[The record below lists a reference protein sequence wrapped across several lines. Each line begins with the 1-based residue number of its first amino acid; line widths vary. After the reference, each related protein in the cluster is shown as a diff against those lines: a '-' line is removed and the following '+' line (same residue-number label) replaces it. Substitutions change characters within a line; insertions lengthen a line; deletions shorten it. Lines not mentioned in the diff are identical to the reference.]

1 MSIKL
6 SKRVSSLTESVTL
19 KLNAQA
25 VKMAVEG
32 KKVYNLTA
40 GQLPFRPPRNLVEGI
55 RGELDFLGSFQ
66 YSPVAGEAN
75 LRETFLNYFYDS
87 RKIKST
93 TFKEDFSLIIG
104 NGGKHVVS
112 NVFASLIDEGDEV
125 VLIAPYWV
133 SYPEMVN
140 IYGGKINVVST
151 SIFNAFEPSLD
162 DIREAITD
170 KTKMIVINSPNNPTG
185 THYSDE
191 WMKGFASFL
200 KDYPNLMIMSDEIY
214 YELNYF
220 DPRPTYFYQHDEE
233 LLKRTI
239 IIDGI
244 SKNLASTGLRIGY
257 CIADK
262 ELISSMTKLQ
272 GHTASGAN
280 SLIQKSLLKY
290 DFDKISEYL
299 DPVKSH
305 LRDNSQI
312 LKDCFRERNLSKCWY
327 QTISAFYYFIDFSQ
341 TDLMSKY
348 QKSEDDGQDYSAQIC
363 ADLLEQKGLA
373 LVPGIAFGS
382 PNCARLSLVP
392 PKDSFKEAMELLAMS
407 LTGE

>member
-1 MSIKL
+1 MSLKL

-25 VKMAVEG
+25 VKMASEG

-40 GQLPFRPPRNLVEGI
+40 GQLPFRPPRSLVEGI
-55 RGELDFLGSFQ
+55 RGELDFLSSFQ

-75 LRETFLNYFYDS
+75 LRDIFHNYFIDS
-87 RKIKST
+87 RKISDSNYKKDS
-93 TFKEDFSLIIG
+93 SVIIG

-112 NVFASLIDEGDEV
+112 NVFASLIDEEDEV

-133 SYPEMVN
+133 SYPEMIN
-140 IYGGKINVVST
+140 IYGGQIKVVQT
-151 SIFNAFEPSLD
+151 SIFNAFEPTIE
-162 DIREAITD
+162 DIKEAITD

-185 THYSDE
+185 THYSDK
-191 WMKGFASFL
+191 WMKEFAAMLEEFPDVHIL
-200 KDYPNLMIMSDEIY
+200 SDEIY

-220 DPRPTYFYQHDEE
+220 DPKPTYFYQHNES

-239 IIDGI
+239 IIDGV

-262 ELISSMTKLQ
+262 KIVQAMTKLQ

-290 DFDKISEYL
+290 DFDQIAEYL
-299 DPVKSH
+299 APVKSH
-305 LRDNSQI
+305 LRDNSQVI
-312 LKDCFRERNLSKCWY
+312 RDAFRAKKLSKCWY
-327 QTISAFYYFIDFSQ
+327 QTISAFYYFVDFSQ
-341 TDLMSKY
+341 TELMNKY
-348 QKSEDDGQDYSAQIC
+348 RKDENDQADYSVQIC
-363 ADLLEQKGLA
+363 ADLLEKKGLA

-392 PKDSFKEAMELLAMS
+392 PKDSFKEAIDILAES
-407 LTGE
+407 LMG